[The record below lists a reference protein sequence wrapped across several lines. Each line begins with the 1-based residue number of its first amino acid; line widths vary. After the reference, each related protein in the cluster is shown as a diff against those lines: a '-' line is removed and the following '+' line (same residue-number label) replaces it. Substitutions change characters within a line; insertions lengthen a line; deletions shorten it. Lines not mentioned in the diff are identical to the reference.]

1 MITFKRILFTL
12 ASTAVCITLSAQ
24 SSTISLNNTNSPFS
38 RYGVGLL
45 TDEGFGSSR
54 AMGGTGIAL
63 RDGRQIN
70 PLNPASYSN
79 VDSLTFLFDTGL
91 SMQISRFSEN
101 GASKTAN
108 NASFDYVAMQFRLM
122 PGLGITA
129 GLKPFSS
136 VGYNLGSKEEITN
149 SENNTNA
156 THSYYGSGG
165 FSQVFIGLGYA
176 PVKNFSVGFNASY
189 LYGTINKASVLTSD
203 VTSESRQAGKM
214 NVYDYKLDFGAQYN
228 FFLNKEKQQELT
240 IGAVYSLGHKL
251 NTSDTK
257 TMNSASSSVDASLK
271 LPHSFGVGVSYRD
284 ESWMV
289 EGNYSLQLWEQ
300 TYTDPIGA
308 GTPYGNQPLC
318 DRSRYSVGAEWT
330 PSRYSR
336 KYTNQIR
343 YRVGAYYTTP
353 YYKLVNPAGSWVDG
367 PTEYGVS
374 AGFGLPI
381 PVLLSRSIVN
391 ISLQYVHTSAKN
403 LLTDNSFRF
412 SVGLTFNETWFKKWK
427 VE

>member
-1 MITFKRILFTL
+1 MLVSIAICT
-12 ASTAVCITLSAQ
+12 TLSAQ

-54 AMGGTGIAL
+54 AMGGTGFAL

-91 SMQISRFSEN
+91 SLQTSRFSEN
-101 GASKTAN
+101 GANITAN
-108 NASFDYVAMQFRLM
+108 NASFDYVAMQFRLR
-122 PGLGITA
+122 PGLGLTA

-136 VGYNLGSKEEITN
+136 VGYNVGYKEEISN
-149 SENNTNA
+149 SENNVNA
-156 THSYYGSGG
+156 THSYYGDGG

-176 PVKNFSVGFNASY
+176 PIKNFSLGFNLSY
-189 LYGTINKASVLTSD
+189 LFGTIDKASTLTSD
-203 VTSESRQAGKM
+203 VASESRQVGGM
-214 NVYDYKLDFGAQYN
+214 SVYDYKLDLGAQYH

-240 IGAVYSLGHKL
+240 FGAVYSLGHKL

-257 TMNSASSSVDASLK
+257 TMNSSATDIEAGLK
-271 LPHSFGVGVSYRD
+271 LPHSFGAGVSYQDDAWR
-284 ESWMV
+284 V
-289 EGNYSLQLWEQ
+289 EGNYSLQLWDQ
-300 TYTDPIGA
+300 KYTDPISA

-318 DRSRYSVGAEWT
+318 NRSRYSAGVEWL
-330 PSRYSR
+330 PSQYSR
-336 KYTNQIR
+336 NYFNQIK
-343 YRVGAYYTTP
+343 YRLGAYYTTP
-353 YYKLVNPAGSWVDG
+353 YYKMVNATGGWVDG
-367 PTEYGVS
+367 PTEYGIT

-381 PVLLSRSIVN
+381 PVLLNRSVVN
-391 ISLQYVHTSAKN
+391 ISLQYVHTRAKN
-403 LLTDNSFRF
+403 MLTDNTFRI
-412 SVGLTFNETWFKKWK
+412 SVGLIFNETWFKKWK